1 MSKAAD
7 IKRASNALLEKIAKA
22 QQALEAQKK
31 ALMEKNSAIL
41 AKAEEERR
49 AQQKAEQE
57 QARAEYEAQRAVR
70 KPRRWLKRQKR
81 KPPRQPLCRKSRSL
95 SPRRRKKP
103 PRQCPLPK
111 QSGPAKKPQNRKSAA
126 LSVPAAVTKITER
139 VRAGRKARR
148 LPRDVSRS
156 VPIRTVLPVS
166 SGRRVRS
173 NRGLPVW
180 QPLCPLPKRSG

>member
-95 SPRRRKKP
+95 SPRRRKS
-103 PRQCPLPK
+103 PRGSAAAK